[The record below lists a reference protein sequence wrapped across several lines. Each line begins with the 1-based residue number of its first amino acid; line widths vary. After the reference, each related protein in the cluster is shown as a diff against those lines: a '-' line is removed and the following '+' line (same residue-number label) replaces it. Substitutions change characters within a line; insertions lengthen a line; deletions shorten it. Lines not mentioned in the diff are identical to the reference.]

1 MSIGC
6 DDVRMTVRLYAD
18 ELVLPAADLG
28 DESPLAP
35 LTRVRELHEV
45 ENLAELPPD
54 MRERVAYGR
63 LATTLPCR
71 NQDGYDRARAPRAV
85 PVLVLENEH
94 LRATV
99 LPSLGGRL
107 YSLLHKGS
115 GRELLFRN
123 PVWQPAN
130 LALRN
135 AWFAGGV
142 EWNLGST
149 GHTTLTCE
157 PLHAARVTGQDGAPV
172 LRLWEWERTR
182 DLVQQIDLWL
192 PAGSPLLYVGV
203 RVRNP
208 NPFDVPA
215 YWWSN
220 VAVPQTPDTRV
231 VVPADRAWH
240 YGYAR
245 RLELVDVPHHGGI
258 DLTYPMRHMEAADFF
273 FDLPA
278 EQRPWIAALDE
289 TGTGLLQASTG
300 RLRGRKLFVWGESR
314 GGRRWQDWLA
324 GDEGGDGYTEIQS
337 GLAPTQMEH
346 LRLPARTDWDWLE
359 AYGLLEAPA
368 DAAHDADWTRARAA
382 VGDAVERV
390 LPAATLDERH
400 AAWRRVADDEPGER
414 LATGSGWGALELHRA
429 ARAGTRPEL
438 RGTPF
443 DDRTLTARQGPWLA
457 LLDGALPPVE
467 PGEPSDGTP
476 VGPGWTE
483 LLEATGDDW
492 LSAYHR
498 GVARWYRGD
507 RAGAVDAWQRSLA
520 AARTPWAIR
529 NLAVAARADDRT
541 ADAAALYREAV
552 SLAPDLR
559 VLAVEALETL
569 LALDLA
575 EDAAAVLAGLPEA
588 VRAAGR
594 VRLAEVRVRLAT
606 GDPSG
611 AAAILD
617 DGVELADLR
626 EGAAD
631 VADAWKSVQR
641 ALGTDRPVPAAYDFR
656 TKGGN

>member
-1 MSIGC
+1 
-6 DDVRMTVRLYAD
+6 MTATRLYAD

-28 DESPLAP
+28 DENPLPP
-35 LTRVRELHEV
+35 LRPVRELHEV
-45 ENLAELPPD
+45 ENLAELPAD
-54 MRERVAYGR
+54 MRERVTYGR
-63 LATTLPCR
+63 LATTLPCLT
-71 NQDGYDRARAPRAV
+71 QDGYGRERTPRAL

-94 LRATV
+94 LRASV
-99 LPSLGGRL
+99 LPGLGGRL

-157 PLHAARVTGQDGAPV
+157 PLHAAHVTGPDGTPV

-182 DLVQQIDLWL
+182 DLVQQVDLWL
-192 PAGSPLLYVGV
+192 PADSPWLCVGV

-208 NPFDVPA
+208 NAFDVPA

-220 VAVPQTPDTRV
+220 TAVPQAPGTRV

-240 YGYAR
+240 YGYGR
-245 RLELVDVPHHGGI
+245 RLELVDVPHHGGV
-258 DLTYPMRHMEAADFF
+258 DLTYPMRHRASADFF

-278 EQRPWIAALDE
+278 DRRPWIAALDE
-289 TGTGLLQASTG
+289 SGTGLLQASTE
-300 RLRGRKLFVWGESR
+300 RLRGRKLFVWGEAR

-324 GDEGGDGYTEIQS
+324 GGEGGHGYAEIQA

-346 LRLPARTDWDWLE
+346 LRLPARAEWDWLE

-368 DAAHDADWTRARAA
+368 EAVHDPQWTRAHESVGAA
-382 VGDAVERV
+382 VEEA
-390 LPAATLDERH
+390 LPAAALDDRL
-400 AAWRRVADDEPGER
+400 AAWRRVADAEPAER
-414 LATGSGWGALELHRA
+414 LAAGSGWGALELR
-429 ARAGTRPEL
+429 RAGRAGERPAL
-438 RGTPF
+438 PGTPF
-443 DDRTLTARQGPWLA
+443 DDRTLTARQRPWLA
-457 LLDGALPPVE
+457 LLDGALPSAE
-467 PGEPSDGTP
+467 PAQPPGGTP
-476 VGPGWTE
+476 VGPGWSE

-498 GVARWYRGD
+498 GVARWHGGD
-507 RAGAVDAWQRSLA
+507 RAGAVAAWQASLA
-520 AARTPWAIR
+520 AARTPWALR
-529 NLAVAARADDRT
+529 NLAVAAHTDGRPAE
-541 ADAAALYREAV
+541 AAAAYREAV

-559 VLAVEALETL
+559 VLAVEVLETL

-575 EDAAAVLAGLPEA
+575 EDAAAVLAGLPAA
-588 VRAAGR
+588 VRVHGR
-594 VRLAEVRVRLAT
+594 VRLAEARIRVAS

-611 AAAILD
+611 AEAILD
-617 DGVELADLR
+617 EGVELADLR

-631 VADAWKSVQR
+631 VADVWEAVQR
-641 ALGTDRPVPAAYDFR
+641 ALGTERPVPAAYDFR
-656 TKGGN
+656 TKA